1 LSPSEQEIALEVRQ
15 EIGTPP
21 ANFSDIAT
29 SGPYI
34 NFFTNR
40 QSFSMDLVND
50 IIREKDN
57 YGKVNPGKKQLKTMV
72 EFAQPNTNK
81 PLHIGHLRN
90 MAIGEAV
97 SKISEFNGEKIIRA
111 NLNNDRGI
119 HICKSMA
126 AYEKFGKKSKPG
138 KIKSDHFVGKY
149 YVMFGQKS
157 KKDKE
162 LELFSHRLL
171 QEWETGNKKV
181 VKLWEKM
188 NKWALDGFAE
198 TFKKYD
204 IKFDVE
210 YYESKLYKHGKEII
224 LKGVKDKIFEK
235 RKDGAI
241 IINLD
246 KGLGEK
252 VLLRMDGTSVYVVQ
266 DLYLAQLK
274 FKDYKLDKSYY
285 VVGNEQEYH
294 FKVLFKVLEK
304 LGFKQNMKHLAYG
317 MVELPSGKIKSRE
330 GTKGITADEII
341 DNVQDLVRK
350 ELKKRSKLSK
360 KELENRSRKITL
372 GAIKY
377 FLLKVDTRKNMLFNP
392 KKAISFEGDTGP
404 YIQYSY
410 ARASSIIKKEG
421 KEKKK
426 PKFNLGELTHSELE
440 LIKKLSQ
447 FKEVS
452 DKAYKNLNP
461 SVLAN
466 YSYQLSQRFNEFYHS
481 SKVIGSDEQVFRLK
495 LVEAFR
501 QVLKNS
507 LSLIGIDVLEEM

>member
-1 LSPSEQEIALEVRQ
+1 
-15 EIGTPP
+15 
-21 ANFSDIAT
+21 
-29 SGPYI
+29 
-34 NFFTNR
+34 
-40 QSFSMDLVND
+40 
-50 IIREKDN
+50 
-57 YGKVNPGKKQLKTMV
+57 
-72 EFAQPNTNK
+72 
-81 PLHIGHLRN
+81 
-90 MAIGEAV
+90 
-97 SKISEFNGEKIIRA
+97 
-111 NLNNDRGI
+111 
-119 HICKSMA
+119 
-126 AYEKFGKKSKPG
+126 
-138 KIKSDHFVGKY
+138 
-149 YVMFGQKS
+149 
-157 KKDKE
+157 
-162 LELFSHRLL
+162 
-171 QEWETGNKKV
+171 
-181 VKLWEKM
+181 
-188 NKWALDGFAE
+188 
-198 TFKKYD
+198 
-204 IKFDVE
+204 
-210 YYESKLYKHGKEII
+210 
-224 LKGVKDKIFEK
+224 
-235 RKDGAI
+235 
-241 IINLD
+241 
-246 KGLGEK
+246 
-252 VLLRMDGTSVYVVQ
+252 
-266 DLYLAQLK
+266 
-274 FKDYKLDKSYY
+274 
-285 VVGNEQEYH
+285 
-294 FKVLFKVLEK
+294 
-304 LGFKQNMKHLAYG
+304 MKHLAYG